1 MHRERFQFNASK
13 EKRTVRVK
21 LEEFGSD
28 AQPRVY
34 YTYDIPRIG
43 ETVVVSPEGFE
54 ARIVD
59 IKHALFGEHGN
70 LPEPILIV
78 ARIAEDMGSAT

>member
-1 MHRERFQFNASK
+1 M
-13 EKRTVRVK
+13 RVK

-34 YTYDIPRIG
+34 YTYDAPRIG
-43 ETVVVSPEGFE
+43 EIVVVSPDGFQ

-59 IKHALFGEHGN
+59 IKHALFGEDGN
-70 LPEPILIV
+70 LPEPILII
-78 ARIAEDMGSAT
+78 ARIAEDIDSDT

>member
-1 MHRERFQFNASK
+1 
-13 EKRTVRVK
+13 
-21 LEEFGSD
+21 
-28 AQPRVY
+28 VY
-34 YTYDIPRIG
+34 YTYDTPRIG
-43 ETVVVSPEGFE
+43 ETVVVSPDGFE

-78 ARIAEDMGSAT
+78 ARIAEDIDSAT